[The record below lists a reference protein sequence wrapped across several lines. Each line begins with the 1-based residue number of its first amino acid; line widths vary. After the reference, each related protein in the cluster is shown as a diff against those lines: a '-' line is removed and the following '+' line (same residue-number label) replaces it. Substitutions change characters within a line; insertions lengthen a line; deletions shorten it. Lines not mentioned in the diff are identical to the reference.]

1 MRLPA
6 FLFKDYTAVFIVY
19 GIVVIIVCLQSLL
32 LPLRQLELNGYWYT
46 HYNNY
51 IIFKQSFF
59 HLLQHQD
66 LYAWYLPEQWDLF
79 KYSPAFALLFGV
91 FAYLPDA
98 VGLTLWNLLNAFC
111 VFVAIRQ
118 LPTLDARAK
127 ISILLFVLIEMT
139 TSLQNAQSNAMMT
152 GLLVM
157 AFVRLEKGDYFLA
170 ALFITLTA
178 FIKIFGVF
186 ALILY
191 VFYPGKVRL
200 AAYTAICFVLM
211 TILPLAV
218 VSIDQ
223 LKFLYVSWLHMLI
236 DDHSAS
242 YGLSVMGWLT
252 TWFHLGIDKNI
263 VVGAGLLI
271 IGLPF
276 LRLKKYND
284 YYFRLLM
291 LSAVLLWIV
300 IFNHKAESPTFIIA
314 MAGAGIWYF
323 HKKRNT
329 IDLVLIILAFIFTS
343 LSPTDLFP
351 QWIQDNF
358 FDPYAIKVVPCI
370 LIWCKLMFEVL
381 TEKFEVAPEV
391 SISNS

>member
-6 FLFKDYTAVFIVY
+6 FLFKDYTAVFVVY

-32 LPLRQLELNGYWYT
+32 LPLRQMELNGYWYT

-51 IIFKQSFF
+51 VIFRQSFF
-59 HLLQHQD
+59 HLLQQQD

-91 FAYLPDA
+91 FAYFPDA

-118 LPTLDARAK
+118 LPALNARAK
-127 ISILLFVLIEMT
+127 ISILLFVLIELT
-139 TSLQNAQSNAMMT
+139 TSLQNAQSNALMT

-170 ALFITLTA
+170 ALFITFTA

-191 VFYPGKVRL
+191 LFYPGKVRL
-200 AAYTAICFVLM
+200 AAYTALCFVVM

-218 VSIDQ
+218 VSFDQ
-223 LKFLYVSWLHMLI
+223 LKFLYASWLHLLI
-236 DDHSAS
+236 DDHSVS
-242 YGLSVMGWLT
+242 FGLSVMGWLT
-252 TWFHLGIDKNI
+252 TWFHLGINKNI
-263 VVGAGLLI
+263 AVGAGLLI
-271 IGLPF
+271 MGLPF
-276 LRLKKYND
+276 LLLKKYND
-284 YYFRLLM
+284 YLFRLLM
-291 LSAVLLWIV
+291 MSAVLLWIV

-323 HKKRNT
+323 HKKRNA
-329 IDLVLIILAFIFTS
+329 IDLVLISLAFIFTS

-351 QWIQDNF
+351 HWIQDNF
-358 FDPYAIKVVPCI
+358 FDPYAIKAVPCI

-381 TEKFEVAPEV
+381 TEKSEVAPEV
-391 SISNS
+391 SIS